1 MFIGEKTNK
10 KIDLLTGFVIIQT
23 MKLLLKTPPNMTS
36 VHIENVQL
44 FVRVLIREQQL
55 DWFKRQLFGRK
66 SEKKLIDNSAQRSLL
81 DSDQAPVQTPALG
94 TDVAG
99 YRRSSKKQTQEQ
111 DVNDTGLRFDDSVPQ
126 QIIELPAKELS
137 GEEAEQYE
145 IID

>member
-1 MFIGEKTNK
+1 
-10 KIDLLTGFVIIQT
+10 
-23 MKLLLKTPPNMTS
+23 MTS